1 MELFRFFD
9 MRLWNSRSDILTF
22 RRKGKRF
29 SFVAALF
36 LEKCWYLGLSLERGT
51 WPSGMTLAPIRLY
64 FLLYSEFLFHLF
76 CSDLVVDI
84 PILLFVCV
92 CVCVCAFLTS
102 AEVASTEHWV
112 ACSLGCLGYLCRYRD
127 IFAVGLGF
135 CCTSIE
141 VQVIIFLTYLFLT
154 AG

>member
-22 RRKGKRF
+22 RRNGKRF
-29 SFVAALF
+29 SFVAALV
-36 LEKCWYLGLSLERGT
+36 LERCWHLGLSLERGT
-51 WPSGMTLAPIRLY
+51 CPSGMTLGQSRLY
-64 FLLYSEFLFHLF
+64 FLLYSEFLFHLL
-76 CSDLVVDI
+76 CSDLEVAI
-84 PILLFVCV
+84 PILLL

-112 ACSLGCLGYLCRYRD
+112 AYSLGCLGYLCRYRD